1 MSSESLQR
9 SEKEE
14 EEEEEE
20 EEERGAELSGILLHL
35 SHPAKHCL
43 TVSMV
48 FLQGLHCLAAPE
60 RQIHTCSL
68 ICECMEEREVDQT
81 WRQCDRKVKQRES
94 AWSDNIAIIL

>member
-9 SEKEE
+9 SEK
-14 EEEEEE
+14 EE

-48 FLQGLHCLAAPE
+48 FLQGLHCLAAPV

-68 ICECMEEREVDQT
+68 ICECMEEHEEDQT
-81 WRQCDRKVKQRES
+81 RRRCD
-94 AWSDNIAIIL
+94 